1 MCAGCNVPADEC
13 VLSPVDRI
21 FTRLGASDRILCGE
35 STFLV
40 ELKETS
46 LALSQGSEHSLV
58 LLDELGRGTSTYDGL
73 AIAYAV
79 VDALRKSV
87 RARTLFA
94 THYHLLVDQLTNDQ
108 KREKEKQEQT
118 STTAASSAPT
128 AEQHTAI
135 ADAPGADAEMQ
146 EPAAAAIAPNT
157 LQASSQSQVFLVFCE
172 FIDFSHVKLYCN
184 AVFSMALD
192 RRGPYVV
199 RGS

>member
-1 MCAGCNVPADEC
+1 MHLTLTLILVTHKALNVSNCSAGCNVPADEC

-79 VDALRKSV
+79 VDSLRKAV

-94 THYHLLVDQLTNDQ
+94 THYHLLVDQLTSDQ
-108 KREKEKQEQT
+108 KREQT
-118 STTAASSAPT
+118 SAP
-128 AEQHTAI
+128 
-135 ADAPGADAEMQ
+135 DAG
-146 EPAAAAIAPNT
+146 AAAAAAATDAATTEQHAAPAGDVEMKDAAAAATAPNT
-157 LQASSQSQVFLVFCE
+157 LPLPQVF
-172 FIDFSHVKLYCN
+172 YCN
-184 AVFSMALD
+184 YCN
-192 RRGPYVV
+192 P
-199 RGS
+199 